1 MKYASRILS
10 LLAVAVSLIVL
21 AACGQQASCSGISFG
36 GTGSTGGGATGG
48 LNSGGTVCGSGGGNN
63 GGAADFLFFQQQ
75 GNILNT
81 ATFNGSTL
89 TANLTGS
96 VPSLGNGAG
105 ADMVVVNKSF
115 LYLTWIPQGG
125 VGQVL
130 AYAINRSSGSLTAIT
145 GSPFDTGTSK
155 ADSIVADPGG
165 RYLIVG
171 NSANGDL
178 VSFKIDQTTGALT
191 LTPGSPLA
199 NANVAPTHLTVDG
212 LGNFLYV
219 TDVSNLGD
227 VFGFTVDPTTFD
239 LTPMPTSPFFFGV
252 TKVAGEPSGQFLLGV
267 DGSNSVDVITIQPG
281 TGELLTDVT
290 YPSTHPG
297 DNILVHPSG
306 KFVYVYSLGN
316 PMEGFSFSGGAL
328 TALPGSPFTAFP
340 ILDPCKI
347 DQNGTA
353 IFGYTTTGGFG
364 VRKID
369 PATGLITGATPDLSV
384 TSSPNFAPTN

>member
-36 GTGSTGGGATGG
+36 GTGSTGGGASGG
-48 LNSGGTVCGSGGGNN
+48 LNSGGSVCGSGGGNN

-81 ATFNGSTL
+81 AIFNGSSL
-89 TANLTGS
+89 AANLTGS

-105 ADMVVVNKSF
+105 SDMVVVNKSF
-115 LYLTWIPQGG
+115 RHLAWIPQGG
-125 VGQVL
+125 TGQV
-130 AYAINRSSGSLTAIT
+130 APIPLTVGAVRLRAIT

-178 VSFKIDQTTGALT
+178 VSFKVDQTTGALT

-199 NANVAPTHLTVDG
+199 NASVSPTHLTVDG

-227 VFGFTVDPTTFD
+227 VFGFTVDQTTFD

-281 TGELLTDVT
+281 TGSIADGCHL
-290 YPSTHPG
+290 SQH
-297 DNILVHPSG
+297 
-306 KFVYVYSLGN
+306 
-316 PMEGFSFSGGAL
+316 
-328 TALPGSPFTAFP
+328 AFR
-340 ILDPCKI
+340 
-347 DQNGTA
+347 G
-353 IFGYTTTGGFG
+353 
-364 VRKID
+364 
-369 PATGLITGATPDLSV
+369 
-384 TSSPNFAPTN
+384 

>member
-10 LLAVAVSLIVL
+10 LLAVAVSLLVL
-21 AACGQQASCSGISFG
+21 AACGQQASCNGISFG

-48 LNSGGTVCGSGGGNN
+48 LNSGGSVCGSGGGNN

-81 ATFNGSTL
+81 ATFNGSSL

-105 ADMVVVNKSF
+105 SDMVVVNKSF

-125 VGQVL
+125 TGQVL
-130 AYAINRSSGSLTAIT
+130 AYSINRSSGSLTPIT

-155 ADSIVADPGG
+155 ADSIVGRSWW

-178 VSFKIDQTTGALT
+178 VSFKVDQTTGALT

-199 NANVAPTHLTVDG
+199 NANVSPTHLTVDG

-227 VFGFTVDPTTFD
+227 VFGFTVDQTTFD

-252 TKVAGEPSGQFLLGV
+252 TKVAGEPSGQFLIR
-267 DGSNSVDVITIQPG
+267 S
-281 TGELLTDVT
+281 
-290 YPSTHPG
+290 
-297 DNILVHPSG
+297 
-306 KFVYVYSLGN
+306 
-316 PMEGFSFSGGAL
+316 
-328 TALPGSPFTAFP
+328 
-340 ILDPCKI
+340 
-347 DQNGTA
+347 
-353 IFGYTTTGGFG
+353 
-364 VRKID
+364 
-369 PATGLITGATPDLSV
+369 
-384 TSSPNFAPTN
+384 